1 MPNPYMTDTDLPV
14 SDIFLRRLFQ
24 MLKLTPRSNHWA
36 LMCVT
41 VALIPYAANQLSI
54 RTGLYAESHGIVANV
69 REKREYA
76 RFCG

>member
-24 MLKLTPRSNHWA
+24 TLKLTPRSNHWA

-41 VALIPYAANQLSI
+41 VALIPYAAN
-54 RTGLYAESHGIVANV
+54 
-69 REKREYA
+69 
-76 RFCG
+76 